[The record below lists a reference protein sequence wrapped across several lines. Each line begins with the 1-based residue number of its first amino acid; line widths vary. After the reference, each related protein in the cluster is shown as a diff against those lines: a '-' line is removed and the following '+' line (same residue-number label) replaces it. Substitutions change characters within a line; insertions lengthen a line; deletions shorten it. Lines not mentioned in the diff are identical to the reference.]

1 MLKQDTPYF
10 LRPISQVHCKLTGVI
25 PEIQPSERLGKLVGF
40 FHLATNRGSFFFVR
54 KGCLVLHLLFL
65 KSVIWLKFK
74 YSYQK
79 WEEQVEEV
87 VQKKEEESC
96 FRSGGKVR
104 KEAKILP

>member
-1 MLKQDTPYF
+1 LLKQDTPYF
-10 LRPISQVHCKLTGVI
+10 LRPISQVNCKLTGVI
-25 PEIQPSERLGKLVGF
+25 PEIQPRERLGKLVGLF
-40 FHLATNRGSFFFVR
+40 QLATNRGLFLFVR

-79 WEEQVEEV
+79 WEEQVEELF
-87 VQKKEEESC
+87 QKKEEESC
-96 FRSGGKVR
+96 FRSGGKVC

>member
-10 LRPISQVHCKLTGVI
+10 LRPISQVHCTLPGVI

-40 FHLATNRGSFFFVR
+40 FHLATNSGSFFFVR
-54 KGCLVLHLLFL
+54 KGCLASHLLFL
-65 KSVIWLKFK
+65 GWVVWLKFK
-74 YSYQK
+74 NSYQK
-79 WEEQVEEV
+79 WEEQVEELF
-87 VQKKEEESC
+87 QKKEEESC